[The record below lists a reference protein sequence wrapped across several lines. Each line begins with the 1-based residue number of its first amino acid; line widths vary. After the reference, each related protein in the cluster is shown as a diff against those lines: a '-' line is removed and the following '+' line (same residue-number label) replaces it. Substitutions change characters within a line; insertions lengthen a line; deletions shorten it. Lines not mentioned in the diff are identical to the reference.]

1 MTLKNRLVQFRKNA
15 GLSQEDVAEKLD
27 VTRQTV
33 SKWETGQSSPDLDKV
48 LPLCELY
55 NITPDELLRGEE
67 ARSEESNDKADTE
80 SKINYEENR
89 KKRAKGIGIGVM
101 GYILSIVSI
110 MISVPVLH
118 MNPIIAAGIMMF
130 IIALSTANIVYVGI
144 AYKVKEDKPKR
155 ERTKEDIFFKHF
167 TSVLALIFTIA
178 YLGISFF
185 TFAWHITWLIW
196 IVYALVIEV
205 IKLIILLVSGKEV
218 DDEDD

>member
-55 NITPDELLRGEE
+55 NITPDELLRGDE
-67 ARSEESNDKADTE
+67 ARSEESNDSADTD

-89 KKRAKGIGIGVM
+89 KKRAKGIVIG
-101 GYILSIVSI
+101 
-110 MISVPVLH
+110 
-118 MNPIIAAGIMMF
+118 
-130 IIALSTANIVYVGI
+130 VYVGI
-144 AYKVKEDKPKR
+144 VYKVKEDKPKH